1 MLLAPTAW
9 RRRFFVRHPSSG
21 GPHTSSRHR
30 RSPGEELGCAR
41 VGSNPRGLRLNSL
54 PRLSV
59 PSQLL
64 LHCARRF
71 RPMGKIMGALRS
83 RRIAAG
89 AVAARAGQPRA
100 RRDFLGMTFFSKA
113 LRGCFSHPT
122 GRKVPAGAC
131 AGGSRVTPGVGQAM
145 RAARARWGERER
157 ARRAAAASQVGR

>member
-1 MLLAPTAW
+1 MLLTPTAW
-9 RRRFFVRHPSSG
+9 RRKIFVRHPSSSK
-21 GPHTSSRHR
+21 PHTSSRHR

-71 RPMGKIMGALRS
+71 RPMGTFLGALRLH
-83 RRIAAG
+83 RDAAG
-89 AVAARAGQPRA
+89 AGADRAGQRRA

-113 LRGCFSHPT
+113 LRGCFSQPT

-145 RAARARWGERER
+145 RAARARWGERR
-157 ARRAAAASQVGR
+157 WARRPALG

>member
-9 RRRFFVRHPSSG
+9 RRKIFVRGWPNC
-21 GPHTSSRHR
+21 GPPWPSRHR
-30 RSPGEELGCAR
+30 RSPGEEHFSPW
-41 VGSNPRGLRLNSL
+41 VGPKCRGLWSKCV

-59 PSQLL
+59 PSHVV

-71 RPMGKIMGALRS
+71 RPMGELVGALRLHCN
-83 RRIAAG
+83 AAG
-89 AVAARAGQPRA
+89 AGADRAGQRRA
-100 RRDFLGMTFFSKA
+100 RRFFFVMASLSKA
-113 LRGCFSHPT
+113 LCAVLYQPT

-157 ARRAAAASQVGR
+157 ARRAAAVSLVRR